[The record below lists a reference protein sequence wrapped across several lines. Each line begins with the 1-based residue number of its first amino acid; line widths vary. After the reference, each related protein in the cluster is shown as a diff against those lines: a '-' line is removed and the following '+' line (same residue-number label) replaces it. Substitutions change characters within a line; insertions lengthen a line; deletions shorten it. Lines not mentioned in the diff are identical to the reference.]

1 MFLYLKYS
9 VYTLIIILIALY
21 CIKKLR
27 KYKKIYKQNGLDG
40 VWLYFVNKNIKKTG
54 FSNFIDIK
62 KNLLG
67 AKIERLSKSRI
78 LYGPYSETKIINSYG
93 WSNIDFA
100 PKYLGTYESHIQEKI
115 IFLSK
120 KFKLNNF
127 IDLGAAE
134 GYHIISVLKKKYF
147 SKGSAFEINIKSRNL
162 LKRNATINGVSKK
175 LSIFSDAT
183 FESLKRNLGK
193 QDLKK
198 ILFLV
203 DIEGHEFKMFD
214 KEFCNYFCEC
224 YFIVEDHNFNVL
236 NNNILS
242 NFYKNIN
249 KNFHVEIIKDRSK
262 KPFEITILDKF
273 SDDEKYLMM
282 SEGRPETMQWLVLTP
297 K

>member
-1 MFLYLKYS
+1 M
-9 VYTLIIILIALY
+9 
-21 CIKKLR
+21 
-27 KYKKIYKQNGLDG
+27 
-40 VWLYFVNKNIKKTG
+40 
-54 FSNFIDIK
+54 
-62 KNLLG
+62 
-67 AKIERLSKSRI
+67 SKSRI

-120 KFKLNNF
+120 KYKLNNL

-134 GYHIISVLKKKYF
+134 GYHIISLLKKKYF

-183 FESLKRNLGK
+183 FESLKKNLEK

-198 ILFLV
+198 MLFLV
-203 DIEGHEFKMFD
+203 DIEGHEFKIFD
-214 KEFCNYFCEC
+214 KKFCSYFSKCH
-224 YFIVEDHNFNVL
+224 FIIEDHNFNIL
-236 NNNILS
+236 NNKILS
-242 NFYKNIN
+242 NFYKTI
-249 KNFHVEIIKDRSK
+249 KKKFHVEFIRDQSK
-262 KPFEITILDKF
+262 KPFDITILDKF

-282 SEGRPETMQWLVLTP
+282 SEGRPMTMQWLVLTP

>member
-1 MFLYLKYS
+1 MFLYLKYAA
-9 VYTLIIILIALY
+9 YTLIIILISLY
-21 CIKKLR
+21 SIKKIR
-27 KYKKIYKQNGLDG
+27 KYKKIYKKNGLDG

-54 FSNFIDIK
+54 LNNFIDVK

-134 GYHIISVLKKKYF
+134 GYHIISLLKKKYF

-183 FESLKRNLGK
+183 FESLKKNLEK

-198 ILFLV
+198 MLFLV
-203 DIEGHEFKMFD
+203 DIEGHEFKIFD
-214 KEFCNYFCEC
+214 KKFCSYFSKCH
-224 YFIVEDHNFNVL
+224 FIIEDHNFNIL
-236 NNNILS
+236 NNKILS
-242 NFYKNIN
+242 NFYKTI
-249 KNFHVEIIKDRSK
+249 KKKFHVEFIRDQSK
-262 KPFEITILDKF
+262 KPFDITILDKF

-282 SEGRPETMQWLVLTP
+282 SEGRPMTMQWLVLTP

>member
-1 MFLYLKYS
+1 MFLYFKYTI
-9 VYTLIIILIALY
+9 YFLIILLIAIY
-21 CIKKLR
+21 SKKKII
-27 KYKKIYKQNGLDG
+27 KYKKIYKKNGLDG
-40 VWLYFVNKNIKKTG
+40 IWLYFTNKNFKKTG
-54 FSNFIDIK
+54 FNNFIDVK
-62 KNLLG
+62 KNILG
-67 AKIERLSKSRI
+67 AQIQRLSKNKI
-78 LYGPYSETKIINSYG
+78 LYGPYSGTRIINSYG

-115 IFLSK
+115 ISLSK

-134 GYHIISVLKKKYF
+134 GYHIISLLKKNYF
-147 SKGSAFEINIKSRNL
+147 SKGSAFEISLKSRNL
-162 LKRNATINGVSKK
+162 LKKNATINGVSKK

-214 KEFCNYFCEC
+214 KEFCNYFSEC
-224 YFIVEDHNFNVL
+224 CFIVEDHNFNVL
-236 NNNILS
+236 NDNILS
-242 NFYKNIN
+242 NFYKIIN
-249 KNFHVEIIKDRSK
+249 KNFYVEIIKDHSK

>member
-1 MFLYLKYS
+1 MFMYLKYYA
-9 VYTLIIILIALY
+9 YTLIILLIALY
-21 CIKKLR
+21 CIKKIK
-27 KYKKIYKQNGLDG
+27 KYKKIYLINGLDG
-40 VWLYFVNKNIKKTG
+40 IWLYFVNKNIKKTG
-54 FSNFIDIK
+54 LSNFIDIK

-67 AKIERLSKSRI
+67 AKIERLANSRI

-134 GYHIISVLKKKYF
+134 GYHIISLLKKKYF

-162 LKRNATINGVSKK
+162 LKKNAKINDVLNK
-175 LSIFSDAT
+175 LSIFENAT
-183 FESLKRNLGK
+183 FDNLKIALEK
-193 QDLKK
+193 QDFKK
-198 ILFLV
+198 MLFLV
-203 DIEGHEFKMFD
+203 DIEGHEFRLFD
-214 KEFCNYFCEC
+214 KKFCNYFSKCV
-224 YFIVEDHNFNVL
+224 FIIEDHKFNIH
-236 NNNILS
+236 NNKILS
-242 NFYKNIN
+242 YFYKNI
-249 KNFHVEIIKDRSK
+249 KKKFHVEIIKDHSK
-262 KPFEITILDKF
+262 NPFNINILNKF

-282 SEGRPETMQWLVLTP
+282 SEGRPETMQWLILIP

>member
-1 MFLYLKYS
+1 M
-9 VYTLIIILIALY
+9 
-21 CIKKLR
+21 
-27 KYKKIYKQNGLDG
+27 DG

-54 FSNFIDIK
+54 LNNFIDVK

-67 AKIERLSKSRI
+67 AKIERLSKGRI

-100 PKYLGTYESHIQEKI
+100 AKYLGTYESHIQEKI

-134 GYHIISVLKKKYF
+134 GYHIISLLKKKYF
-147 SKGSAFEINIKSRNL
+147 SRGSAFEINIKSRNL

-183 FESLKRNLGK
+183 FESLKKTLKK

-198 ILFLV
+198 MLFLV
-203 DIEGHEFKMFD
+203 DIEGHEFKIFD
-214 KEFCNYFCEC
+214 KNSVIIF
-224 YFIVEDHNFNVL
+224 L
-236 NNNILS
+236 NAILLLKIIILI
-242 NFYKNIN
+242 YL
-249 KNFHVEIIKDRSK
+249 IIKFYLIFTKLLK
-262 KPFEITILDKF
+262 KI
-273 SDDEKYLMM
+273 SC
-282 SEGRPETMQWLVLTP
+282 
-297 K
+297 

>member
-1 MFLYLKYS
+1 MFIYLKYS
-9 VYTLIIILIALY
+9 AYTLMVLLIALY
-21 CIKKLR
+21 CIKKLK
-27 KYKKIYKQNGLDG
+27 KYKKIYQINGLDG

-54 FSNFIDIK
+54 LSNFIDIK

-134 GYHIISVLKKKYF
+134 GYHIISLLKKNIF
-147 SKGSAFEINIKSRNL
+147 LKGTAFEISLKSRNL
-162 LKRNATINGVSKK
+162 LKKNATINGVSKK

-183 FESLKRNLGK
+183 FESLKKTLES
-193 QDLKK
+193 K
-198 ILFLV
+198 I
-203 DIEGHEFKMFD
+203 
-214 KEFCNYFCEC
+214 
-224 YFIVEDHNFNVL
+224 
-236 NNNILS
+236 
-242 NFYKNIN
+242 
-249 KNFHVEIIKDRSK
+249 
-262 KPFEITILDKF
+262 
-273 SDDEKYLMM
+273 
-282 SEGRPETMQWLVLTP
+282 
-297 K
+297 

>member
-1 MFLYLKYS
+1 MFLYLKYAA
-9 VYTLIIILIALY
+9 YTLIIILISLY
-21 CIKKLR
+21 SIKKIR
-27 KYKKIYKQNGLDG
+27 KYKKIYKKNGLDG

-54 FSNFIDIK
+54 LNNFIDVK

-78 LYGPYSETKIINSYG
+78 LYGPYSKTKIINSYG

-134 GYHIISVLKKKYF
+134 GYHIISLLKKKYF
-147 SKGSAFEINIKSRNL
+147 SRGSAFEINIKSRNL

-183 FESLKRNLGK
+183 FESLKKNLEK

-198 ILFLV
+198 MLFLV
-203 DIEGHEFKMFD
+203 DIEGHEFKIFD
-214 KEFCNYFCEC
+214 KKFCSYFSKCH
-224 YFIVEDHNFNVL
+224 FIIEDHNFNIL
-236 NNNILS
+236 NNKILS
-242 NFYKNIN
+242 NFYKTI
-249 KNFHVEIIKDRSK
+249 KKKFHVEFIRDQSK
-262 KPFEITILDKF
+262 KPFDITILDKF

-282 SEGRPETMQWLVLTP
+282 SEGRPMTMQWLVLTP

>member
-1 MFLYLKYS
+1 MFLYLKYAA
-9 VYTLIIILIALY
+9 YTLIIILISLY
-21 CIKKLR
+21 SIKKIR
-27 KYKKIYKQNGLDG
+27 KYKKIYKKNGLDG

-54 FSNFIDIK
+54 LNNFIDVK

-67 AKIERLSKSRI
+67 AKIERLSKGRI

-100 PKYLGTYESHIQEKI
+100 AKYLGTYESHIQKKI

-134 GYHIISVLKKKYF
+134 GYHIISLFKKKYF
-147 SKGSAFEINIKSRNL
+147 SRGSAFEINIKSRNL

-183 FESLKRNLGK
+183 FESLKKNLEK

-198 ILFLV
+198 MLFLV
-203 DIEGHEFKMFD
+203 DIEGHEFKIFD
-214 KEFCNYFCEC
+214 KKFCSYFSKCH
-224 YFIVEDHNFNVL
+224 FIIEDHNFNIL
-236 NNNILS
+236 NNKILS
-242 NFYKNIN
+242 NFYKTI
-249 KNFHVEIIKDRSK
+249 KKKFHVEFIRDQSK
-262 KPFEITILDKF
+262 KPFDITILDKF

-282 SEGRPETMQWLVLTP
+282 SEGRPMTMQWLVLTP